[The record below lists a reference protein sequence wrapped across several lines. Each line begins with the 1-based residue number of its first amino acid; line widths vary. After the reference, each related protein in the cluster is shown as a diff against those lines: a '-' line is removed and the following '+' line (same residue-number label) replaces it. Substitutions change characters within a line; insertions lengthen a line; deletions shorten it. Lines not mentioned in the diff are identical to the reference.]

1 MYIRKVGKVSGIGS
15 TRCSTSKS
23 RDEGKKFKKAL
34 EEAAKRKNFDVSTF
48 SKNLDSEYNE
58 REER

>member
-1 MYIRKVGKVSGIGS
+1 MSTRKVERISGIGS

-34 EEAAKRKNFDVSTF
+34 EEAAKRKNFDVSSF
-48 SKNLDSEYNE
+48 SKNLDSE